1 MNNCYLNKDVT
12 LKEDERLKEI
22 EPMNKLLKDFDVA
35 KEILQNKKIKMA
47 YDILSCINNT
57 KGEN

>member
-12 LKEDERLKEI
+12 LKEDELLKEI

-35 KEILQNKKIKMA
+35 KETLQNKKIKMA
-47 YDILSCINNT
+47 YDILSCITNT
-57 KGEN
+57 KGE